1 MMEQHATV
9 LFAHGSRDPLWSR
22 PIEAVAARMQAIEPQ
37 CVVRCAY
44 LELTQP
50 DLANVVAALAYDG
63 ITNVSVL
70 PMFLGVGRHAR
81 QDLPALF
88 AQLTQQYP
96 DLKMTLH
103 PAIGEDPQVIDLL
116 ARTALR

>member
-1 MMEQHATV
+1 MDKHATV

-50 DLANVVAALAYDG
+50 DLAAVIAELAVAG
-63 ITNVSVL
+63 ITAVCVL

-81 QDLPALF
+81 QDLPALV
-88 AQLTQQYP
+88 APLVLQYP
-96 DLKMTLH
+96 DMTISLR

-116 ARTALR
+116 ARTALG